1 MREWI
6 TAREQKL
13 REFFGL
19 NPTTKL
25 IAPEVA
31 QAFTMPSSLDAHLA
45 SFNLEW
51 HVIPSEQAVSIEAD
65 AYRERLYPM
74 VKLDPQ
80 PYDYRKTSSYQAV
93 IRGHSR
99 HQGRIIAVETT
110 RKPRYLPGNRQ
121 FYGTPY
127 GFDERHDPFAQYF
140 GRTTFLTGSRV
151 VGTRYG
157 HNYVSLRQL
166 VNLIN
171 DEWRAHSLMPPG
183 FRLTVCPPV
192 VFNLIGTIFHP
203 EWSES
208 ESLELGFYRDEK
220 DNAKCYAVGSN
231 APGDFSYFREIETE
245 SDWTLLG
252 FRAALVPES

>member
-1 MREWI
+1 M
-6 TAREQKL
+6 
-13 REFFGL
+13 
-19 NPTTKL
+19 
-25 IAPEVA
+25 
-31 QAFTMPSSLDAHLA
+31 AH
-45 SFNLEW
+45 
-51 HVIPSEQAVSIEAD
+51 HPSEQAVSIETD

-80 PYDYRKTSSYQAV
+80 PHDYRRTNSYRAV
-93 IRGHSR
+93 INGHSR

-127 GFDERHDPFAQYF
+127 GFDERSDPFASYL
-140 GRTTFLTGSRV
+140 GRSSFLSAARV

-157 HNYVSLRQL
+157 YNYVALRQL

-171 DEWRAHSLMPPG
+171 DDWCAQALMPPG

-192 VFNLIGTIFHP
+192 VFNLIGAIFHP
-203 EWSES
+203 EWSET
-208 ESLELGFYRDEK
+208 EALELGFYRDEK
-220 DNAKCYAVGSN
+220 DNAKCYAVGAN
-231 APGDFSYFREIETE
+231 APGDFSYIREIETE

-252 FRAALVPES
+252 FRTALVPE